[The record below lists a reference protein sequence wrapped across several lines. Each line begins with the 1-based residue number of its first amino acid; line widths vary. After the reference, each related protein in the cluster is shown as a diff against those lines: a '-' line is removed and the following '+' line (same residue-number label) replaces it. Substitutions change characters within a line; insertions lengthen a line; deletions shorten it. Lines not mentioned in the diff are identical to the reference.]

1 MRDEIRFI
9 LGDKPHGIRD
19 VAPTTTVLEYLR
31 ANGLTGTKEGCAE
44 GDCGACTCIVAAPGA
59 AGVAYKAVNTCIM
72 FVPAL
77 DGKQLITV
85 EHLQSADGAL
95 HPVQQAMVDNHAS
108 QCGFCTP
115 GFVMSLAALHQNNPS
130 PTRAEVND
138 ELAGNLCRCTGY
150 RPIVD
155 AALSLKP
162 GAGFA
167 VPDFGALDTAA
178 MLAIDNAYFAPR
190 SVAELADTL
199 LAHPS
204 ATIAAGTTDVGL
216 WVTKLHRDLGTVV
229 ALDAVFDMRGIVEA
243 DGFIRIGAMAT
254 YEDAMAVLSA
264 HYPDLGLLIRRIG
277 SKQIR
282 NRGTIGGNIAN
293 GSPIGDSPPA
303 LIAIG
308 AVLVLRKGS
317 EQRRM
322 KLEDFFLGY
331 RKTALQP
338 GEFVERIDVPLPA
351 PDAVFRCYKIS
362 KRFDQD
368 ISAVCA
374 AFLITLSHGVV
385 SAIRSGWGG
394 MAATPA
400 MSKQAEAAMLGKP
413 WNENTLLAAMKA
425 LDSDFTPLTDMRAS
439 ATYRAT
445 VARNLLRKLF
455 VETTADTP
463 RIRLDIPA

>member
-1 MRDEIRFI
+1 LPVRDVIRFI
-9 LGDKPHGIRD
+9 LGDKPHEIRD
-19 VAPTTTVLEYLR
+19 IAPTTTVLEYLR
-31 ANGLTGTKEGCAE
+31 ANGLIGTKEGCNE
-44 GDCGACTCIVAAPGA
+44 GDCGACTCIVADE
-59 AGVAYKAVNTCIM
+59 AGHKAVNACIM

-85 EHLQSADGAL
+85 EHLRAADGAL
-95 HPVQQAMVDNHAS
+95 HPVQQAMVDHHAS

-155 AALSLKP
+155 AALSVQP
-162 GAGFA
+162 GPGFA
-167 VPDFGALDTAA
+167 TPDFAALDTSE
-178 MLAIDNAYFAPR
+178 MLGIGTQYFAPR
-190 SVAELADTL
+190 TVTELADTL
-199 LAHPS
+199 LAYPS

-229 ALDAVFDMRGIVEA
+229 ALDAVAEMRGVVEA

-254 YEDAMAVLSA
+254 YEDAMAVLAA
-264 HYPDLGLLIRRIG
+264 HYEDLGLLIRRIG

-303 LIAIG
+303 LIALG
-308 AVLVLRKGS
+308 ALLVLRKGS
-317 EQRRM
+317 EQRTI

-331 RKTALQP
+331 RKTALTP
-338 GEFVERIDVPLPA
+338 GEFVERIDVPIPA
-351 PDAVFRCYKIS
+351 PGAIFRCYKIS

-374 AFLITLSHGVV
+374 AFLITLSDGVV
-385 SAIRSGWGG
+385 STIRTGWGG

-400 MSKQAEAAMLGKP
+400 MAKQAEAAMLGKA
-413 WNENTLLAAMKA
+413 WDEDTLLAAMEA
-425 LDSDFTPLTDMRAS
+425 LDRDFTPLSDMRAS

-445 VARNLLRKLF
+445 VARNLLRKLYL
-455 VETTADTP
+455 ETTTAGAP
-463 RIRLDIPA
+463 RLRLDVPA